1 MTKSKILIG
10 LVVLLSTLFI
20 VFQYNNNVVLSTMVR
35 ALIVP
40 MISLLYFLNV
50 KKRSIFFTIF
60 LVLFSIS
67 EVTVLFS
74 SYFPYQSEYFVG
86 NSLYI
91 LAYIFLIYEI
101 LRDLDFAYLFKNFT
115 IHLLVLSTLN
125 IYVIY
130 VLLKIEDPFVIGFEF
145 VIEFV
150 YNIVTLFLLS
160 ISLLNYF
167 CKDNRKSLLLFLG
180 SICIVFSEVIQIAYY
195 YIAQKN
201 LLNFSYSVLLI
212 LAFCFYY
219 YQSTITESED
229 IKTIVN

>member
-1 MTKSKILIG
+1 MTKSNILIG
-10 LVVLLSTLFI
+10 LVVLLSMLFI
-20 VFQYNNNVVLSTMVR
+20 VFQFNNNEVLSTMVR
-35 ALIVP
+35 SLIVP
-40 MISLLYFLNV
+40 MITLLYFINV
-50 KKRSIFFTIF
+50 KKRSFFFTMF

-67 EVTVLFS
+67 EITVLFS
-74 SYFPYQSEYFVG
+74 RYFPAQSEYFVG

-101 LRDLDFAYLFKNFT
+101 LKGLDFTYLFKNFS
-115 IHLLVLSTLN
+115 IHLLILSALN

-145 VIEFV
+145 VIEFI

-160 ISLLNYF
+160 ISLLSYF
-167 CKDNRKSLLLFLG
+167 CKDNRKSLLIFLG

-195 YIAQKN
+195 YIAEKN
-201 LLNFSYSVLLI
+201 LLSLSYSILLI

-219 YQSTITESED
+219 YQSTIENED
-229 IKTIVN
+229 VKSVVH